1 MMLNPVC
8 DAVPSHSCMRAK
20 GHPCA
25 QAAEL
30 QPTPRADGNTPAAAT
45 QQPALAHCS
54 SIVALQRSPFLD
66 ALVLS
71 AGGWDWALWLAD
83 DLAAP
88 LMRSPAAPVIYTAAA
103 WSPTRPGAPH

>member
-1 MMLNPVC
+1 MQ
-8 DAVPSHSCMRAK
+8 
-20 GHPCA
+20 G
-25 QAAEL
+25 AEL
-30 QPTPRADGNTPAAAT
+30 QPTPRAEGDKPAAAL
-45 QQPALAHCS
+45 QQPAPAHCS

-88 LMRSPAAPVIYTAAA
+88 LLRSPVAPVIYTAAA
-103 WSPTRPGAPH
+103 WSPTRPGAAQDMQAHVQRTSQTRCRFNQRML